1 MNHSDRPNERGGS
14 NQSFDWISRTR
25 VVFGAGSIE
34 QLGMLARESGGQ
46 RPMIVTDRGIRSAGH
61 VDRAAQ
67 SLSQAGLSPIIFDGV
82 EENPTTR
89 HVADGLEVARRESI
103 DLFIG
108 LGGGSSMDT
117 AKGINFLLS
126 NGGVMADY
134 WGINKASRP
143 MLPLIAIPTTAGTGS
158 EAQSFALIADE
169 KTHQKM
175 ACGDQK
181 AAAKIAILDP
191 QITLSQPARVTA
203 VSGIDAISH
212 AVESFVTT
220 VRNPISSMFGLQA
233 WKLLARGFPRVLRN
247 PTDIEARG
255 WMSLGANFAGSAI
268 EASMLGATHATANPL
283 SAHFDV
289 THGIAIGIL
298 LPHVIRWNA
307 SAVGELYAELW
318 SATGQSPLP
327 PEESADALAN
337 QIRSWT
343 REAGLPITLKEAGI
357 SPDSIPQLAQEA
369 TTQWTGKYNPKP
381 VNTPDFEILYRQAY
395 NDL

>member
-1 MNHSDRPNERGGS
+1 MNHPGRPNERGGS
-14 NQSFDWISRTR
+14 DQSFDWRSHTR
-25 VVFGAGSIE
+25 VIFGPGSID
-34 QLGMLARESGGQ
+34 QLGQLAREMGSK
-46 RPMIVTDRGIRSAGH
+46 RPFIVTDRGIRSAGH
-61 VDRAAQ
+61 VDRAVE
-67 SLSQAGLSPIIFDGV
+67 SLTSAGLSPVIFDRV

-103 DLFIG
+103 DLFVG

-117 AKGINFLLS
+117 AKGVNFLLT
-126 NGGVMADY
+126 NGGAMADY
-134 WGINKASRP
+134 WGINKASQP

-175 ACGDQK
+175 ACGDLK
-181 AAAKIAILDP
+181 AAAQIAILDP

-220 VRNPISSMFGLQA
+220 VRNPISTMFALQA
-233 WKLLARGFPRVLRN
+233 WKLLAIGFPRVIRN
-247 PTDIEARG
+247 PSDIEARG
-255 WMSLGANFAGSAI
+255 CMSLGANFAGSAI

-298 LPHVIRWNA
+298 LPHVICWNA

-318 SATGQSPLP
+318 TAAGQSPLS
-327 PEESADALAN
+327 PEESAIALAN

-357 SPDSIPQLAQEA
+357 SPDSIPLLAQEA
-369 TTQWTGKYNPKP
+369 ATQWTGKYNPKP
-381 VNTPDFEILYRQAY
+381 VSPPDFENLYRLAY
-395 NDL
+395 NDA

>member
-1 MNHSDRPNERGGS
+1 MKHPGTPNERGGS
-14 NQSFDWISRTR
+14 DHSFDWNSPTR
-25 VVFGAGSIE
+25 VIFGPGSIE
-34 QLGMLARESGGQ
+34 QLGMLVREIGSK
-46 RPMIVTDRGIRSAGH
+46 RPVIITDRGIRAAGH
-61 VDRAAQ
+61 VDRAAE
-67 SLSQAGLSPIIFDGV
+67 SLAQVGLNPIIFDGV

-89 HVADGLEVARRESI
+89 HVANGLDVARRESI

-117 AKGINFLLS
+117 AKGINFLLT

-134 WGINKASRP
+134 WGLNKATQP
-143 MLPLIAIPTTAGTGS
+143 MLPLIAVPTTAGTGS

-181 AAAKIAILDP
+181 AAARIAILDP

-220 VRNPISSMFGLQA
+220 VRNPISAMFALQA
-233 WKLLARGFPRVLRN
+233 WKLLADGFPRVLRN
-247 PTDIEARG
+247 PADIEARG
-255 WMSLGANFAGSAI
+255 FMSLGANFAGSAI

-289 THGIAIGIL
+289 THGVAIGIL

-307 SAVGELYAELW
+307 PAVGPLYAELW
-318 SATGQSPLP
+318 TVSGQRPLP
-327 PEESADALAN
+327 PEESAAALAN

-357 SPDSIPQLAQEA
+357 SPDSIPQLAKEA

-381 VNTPDFEILYRQAY
+381 VSTADFENLYRQAY
-395 NDL
+395 NDS